1 MNELF
6 EYGAN
11 IAAMVFSFIAMI
23 TLFRVSAKMG
33 GAIGKMIKIVTGG
46 IFLSVF
52 CHAAFELSAVA
63 GMINEEV
70 LFPVMG
76 SLLTL
81 GSAAFVWG
89 SWGALKSLDD

>member
-1 MNELF
+1 MNEIF

-11 IAAMVFSFIAMI
+11 IAAMAFSFFAMI
-23 TLFRVSAKMG
+23 MLMKVSAKMG
-33 GAIGKMIKIVTGG
+33 GAIGKMVKLLTAG
-46 IFLSVF
+46 IFMSVF
-52 CHAAFELSAVA
+52 CHAAFELLAV
-63 GMINEEV
+63 MSLINEDI

-89 SWGALKSLDD
+89 GWAALKSLD